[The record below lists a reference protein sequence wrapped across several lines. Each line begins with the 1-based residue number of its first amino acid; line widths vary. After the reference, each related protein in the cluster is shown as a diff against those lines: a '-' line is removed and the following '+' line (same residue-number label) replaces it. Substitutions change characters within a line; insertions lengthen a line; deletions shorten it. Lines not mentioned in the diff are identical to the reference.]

1 MLNLVLTACRSVP
14 LIVLIL
20 PSALFSW
27 AICHFSTVMAGITLE
42 AEDVAGMTFHL
53 NSSRGCSVSVFSS
66 FFFLITPG
74 GQVAFGSSVAEGSLL
89 LKMAFDH
96 MDGAF
101 PSRLSINVRRAP

>member
-27 AICHFSTVMAGITLE
+27 AICHFSKVMAGITL
-42 AEDVAGMTFHL
+42 AVEDVAGMTFHL
-53 NSSRGCSVSVFSS
+53 NSSRGCSVSVFS
-66 FFFLITPG
+66 FFFLIMPG

-89 LKMAFDH
+89 LKMAFYH
-96 MDGAF
+96 MDGAL
-101 PSRLSINVRRAP
+101 PSRP